1 LLFLL
6 FFCLTPGFGIQYLAW
21 LTPWIAIFPAAA
33 IAGFTVAGGIY
44 CAVVYTYWCNGLPW
58 FYANSLAAPH
68 YPLVNALG
76 NALGVIAWLSVL
88 VLLAIWWN
96 DYKRVLEKQ
105 PAEVTLSRAAAS

>member
-1 LLFLL
+1 
-6 FFCLTPGFGIQYLAW
+6 
-21 LTPWIAIFPAAA
+21 
-33 IAGFTVAGGIY
+33 
-44 CAVVYTYWCNGLPW
+44 
-58 FYANSLAAPH
+58 
-68 YPLVNALG
+68 VNALG